1 MSTPFLHEHAN
12 FKDLIEIVA
21 AKENIKDPSLVEKD
35 YWLMHVLWGLNDLG
49 FQFQLKGGTSLSKG
63 FSCIHRF
70 SEDIDIK
77 IEPDD
82 RCGFKVYA
90 EKNHDKEKHVDSRKN
105 YFDWICNSLKNKID
119 GITEV
124 NRDEIFD
131 DQSKYRNG
139 GIRLKYQSHFAN
151 TPGLKEGILLEV
163 GFAKTAPNQPQ
174 LISSWTYDH
183 AIHVGGI
190 PLKDNRAQSIL
201 CYEPK
206 YTFVEKLQTVIR
218 KFRLYKEGKTGAN
231 LPANFIRH
239 YYDLYQLI
247 EREDVQNFIA
257 TPEYL
262 DFKKEH
268 FGREDNQVS
277 NSEAFKLSNSED
289 RKVFETEYRRS
300 ESLYFKGRPS
310 LTEILTRFARD
321 LNRL

>member
-1 MSTPFLHEHAN
+1 MSSSFLHEHTN

-21 AKENIKDPSLVEKD
+21 RDQKIEDPGLVEKD
-35 YWLMHVLWGLNDLG
+35 YWLMHVLWGLKELG
-49 FQFQLKGGTSLSKG
+49 FRFQLKGGTSLSKG

-77 IEPDD
+77 IESDEK
-82 RCGFKVYA
+82 CGFKVY
-90 EKNHDKEKHVDSRKN
+90 EGKNHDDEKHIDSRKK
-105 YFDWICNSLKNKID
+105 YFEWICNFLTNKIH
-119 GITEV
+119 GIIEV
-124 NRDEIFD
+124 NRDETFD
-131 DQSKYRNG
+131 DLPKYRNG

-163 GFAKTAPNQPQ
+163 GFARTAPNQPQ
-174 LISSWTYDH
+174 LISSWAYDH
-183 AIHVGGI
+183 AIVVGGI
-190 PLKDNRAQSIL
+190 PLRDNRAQSVL

-231 LPANFIRH
+231 LPANFVRH

-247 EREDVQNFIA
+247 EREDVQNFIG
-257 TPEYL
+257 TPDYL
-262 DFKKEH
+262 TFKKEH

-277 NSEAFKLSNSED
+277 NSDAFKLSNPRD
-289 RKVFETEYRRS
+289 RKVFESAYTRS

-310 LTEILTRFARD
+310 LTEILTRLARD
-321 LNRL
+321 LDRL